1 MKMISADTVNFPLI
15 DVRLSKIGNDL
26 INVRSTVVALI
37 AAADSSRE
45 ISKSEMADVLEVAER
60 LLSEL
65 CEAADST
72 SLLREAASEE
82 EEREIHRLLKA
93 GL

>member
-1 MKMISADTVNFPLI
+1 MMTADTINLPLVE
-15 DVRLSKIGNDL
+15 VRLGKIGNDL

-45 ISKSEMADVLEVAER
+45 ISKSEMADVLEVTER
-60 LLSEL
+60 LLSDL
-65 CEAADST
+65 CEAADRT

-82 EEREIHRLLKA
+82 EERELHRLLKA